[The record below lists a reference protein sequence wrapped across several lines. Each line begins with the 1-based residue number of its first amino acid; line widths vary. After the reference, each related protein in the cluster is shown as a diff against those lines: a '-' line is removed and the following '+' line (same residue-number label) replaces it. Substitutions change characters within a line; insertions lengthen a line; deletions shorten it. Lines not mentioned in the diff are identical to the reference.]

1 MDKTV
6 RKRGGEEGDNI
17 VVGEYSLLER
27 LSQSVDQNKQL
38 VSLCLYGV
46 MGAGAILAARSL
58 KISKQFKCVGDIPRE
73 FTSKNVSIFGVVEQ
87 AGIKENER
95 RLLPYLYVSHIPI
108 FGKTHQ
114 SVETQLPVRVIGVNI
129 DQDQLTASQSLL
141 DNLVHSKVKVKLL
154 DKSHDE
160 LFGQVFIKKFGLW
173 GNCVGRTLLKQG
185 LAEFSSS
192 DIKNTMFNNNVLK
205 YETQLLKQENYAKRK
220 KIGKWR
226 DPSGSQ
232 TKAREL
238 IDKILKLLRV
248 K

>member
-1 MDKTV
+1 M
-6 RKRGGEEGDNI
+6 RKRGGGEGENI
-17 VVGEYSLLER
+17 VVAVGEYSLLER
-27 LSQSVDQNKQL
+27 LSRSVDQNKQL
-38 VSLCLYGV
+38 ISLCLYGV

-58 KISKQFKCVGDIPRE
+58 KISKQFKSVGDIPRE

-114 SVETQLPVRVIGVNI
+114 SIETQLPVRVTGVNI
-129 DQDQLTASQSLL
+129 DQHQLTASQSLL
-141 DNLVHSKVKVKLL
+141 DNLVNSKVKVKLL

-160 LFGQVFIKKFGLW
+160 LFGQVFIKKYGLW
-173 GNCVGRTLLKQG
+173 GNCVGRTLLRLG

-192 DIKNTMFNNNVLK
+192 DIKNTMFNNNILK
-205 YETQLLKQENYAKRK
+205 YETQLLKQENYARRK

-226 DPSGSQ
+226 EPPEGQ
-232 TKAREL
+232 TTAREL